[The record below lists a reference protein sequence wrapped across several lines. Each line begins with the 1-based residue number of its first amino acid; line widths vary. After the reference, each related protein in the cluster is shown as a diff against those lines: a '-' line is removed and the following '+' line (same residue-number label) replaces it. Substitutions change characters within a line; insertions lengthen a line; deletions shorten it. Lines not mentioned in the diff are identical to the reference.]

1 MNQETHKD
9 RIIAEQD
16 ARLKHMD
23 LLLDEVEQKEQERA
37 EMEEKLE
44 EIMEYEL
51 MVEEMVQEIALKEGE
66 IDDMQE
72 RMIEIEE
79 EHAMFEE
86 LVDNLET
93 YNKELQDDLAVKD
106 KEIASLGAEKE
117 QLEAIVIDQDAITQK
132 YKERQT
138 QLSKQIGILTE
149 QLQYTV
155 SSTDNK
161 DQVSVLLEK
170 QQLLIGKLRDA
181 AK

>member
-66 IDDMQE
+66 ID
-72 RMIEIEE
+72 E

-117 QLEAIVIDQDAITQK
+117 QLEVIVIDQDAITQK